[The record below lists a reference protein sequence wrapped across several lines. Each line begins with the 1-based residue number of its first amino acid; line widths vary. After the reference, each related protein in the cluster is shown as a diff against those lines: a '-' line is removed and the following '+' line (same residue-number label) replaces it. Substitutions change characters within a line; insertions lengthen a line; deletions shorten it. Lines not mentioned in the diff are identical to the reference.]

1 MRDMKIR
8 NSNRITELA
17 LHKLTRTQKMRK
29 EEQERHEIKANILAI
44 NCEALILDWRG
55 HQRPLPFHPLDR

>member
-29 EEQERHEIKANILAI
+29 EEQERHHK
-44 NCEALILDWRG
+44 
-55 HQRPLPFHPLDR
+55 Q